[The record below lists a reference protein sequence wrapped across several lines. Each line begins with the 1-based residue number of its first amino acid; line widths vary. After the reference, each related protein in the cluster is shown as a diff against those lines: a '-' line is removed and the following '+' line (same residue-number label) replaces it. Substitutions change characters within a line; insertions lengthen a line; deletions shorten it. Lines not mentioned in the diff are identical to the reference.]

1 MDVLGGFRYLD
12 LREGLGIAEN
22 LQVFPGAPIF
32 AGASIGAFDQF
43 DTRNQFYGGQLGVRA
58 EVRQDRLFANF
69 TGKLALGD
77 THQTVDIN
85 GATTITPPGG
95 PAIVRPGGL
104 LALPSNAGRFSRD
117 EFSVVPEGSVNV
129 GYQVTNNLRA
139 YVGYTFLYW
148 SDVVRPGDAIDLRVN
163 STRVPTSLAPPS
175 GPAAPLFAVP
185 GSDFWAQGIDFGVEL
200 RF

>member
-1 MDVLGGFRYLD
+1 M
-12 LREGLGIAEN
+12 
-22 LQVFPGAPIF
+22 
-32 AGASIGAFDQF
+32 
-43 DTRNQFYGGQLGVRA
+43 
-58 EVRQDRLFANF
+58 RQNRLFANI

-95 PAIVRPGGL
+95 PATVRPSGL
-104 LALPSNAGRFSRD
+104 LALPSNTGRFSRD

-129 GYQVTNNLRA
+129 GYQVTDNLRVS
-139 YVGYTFLYW
+139 VGYTFLYW

-163 STRVPTSLAPPS
+163 STRAPTSLVPPS
-175 GPAAPLFAVP
+175 GPAAPLFTFRS
-185 GSDFWAQGIDFGVEL
+185 SDFWVQGIAFGVEL